1 MWQKL
6 GLAFLAGGI
15 AVGTVVY
22 LGLKER
28 AAKPPAEPAPL
39 VQASPPAPPPPP
51 AAEAREVAPP
61 EPAESTRP
69 AAAAPKPRTEPVR
82 RTEPRPAVARI
93 PRPPAPARQESKPVE
108 TAQAKAAPPPEQPRV
123 QAPSPQDV
131 RVFPPPAPAAA
142 PQQPAEPAKP
152 AVLEKPA
159 PPKREPRTVTVPA
172 GTLVTVRLRDS
183 LSSERHSTHDAFF
196 ATLDAPL
203 IVEGLVIAE
212 RGAMVRG
219 RVVEATASGRVKGR
233 AALVLQLDELTTSDG
248 QKVEI
253 RTDAFRHEAESGVKG
268 DVAKTGV
275 AAGIGAAIGAIAGGG
290 KGAAI
295 GAAIGGAAGAGGAM
309 ATRGKPA
316 ELPSET
322 RLTFRLSQPVSLT
335 EKL

>member
-15 AVGTVVY
+15 AGGTVVY
-22 LGLKER
+22 LGLKHR
-28 AAKPPAEPAPL
+28 AQSSPETPAPA
-39 VQASPPAPPPPP
+39 VQASAPHLP
-51 AAEAREVAPP
+51 
-61 EPAESTRP
+61 
-69 AAAAPKPRTEPVR
+69 
-82 RTEPRPAVARI
+82 
-93 PRPPAPARQESKPVE
+93 PVE
-108 TAQAKAAPPPEQPRV
+108 AHEAPPPEP
-123 QAPSPQDV
+123 QAEPQKPAEPPV
-131 RVFPPPAPAAA
+131 RRDAPAAA
-142 PQQPAEPAKP
+142 SKRAAVARETSRPAAPGAAAPPAQPAPAPQPSEQARVVPP
-152 AVLEKPA
+152 APQDIRISPPQTPAPAPVSAAEAPKAASVEKPA
-159 PPKREPRTVTVPA
+159 PPKREPRQVTVPA
-172 GTLVTVRLRDS
+172 GTLISVRLREA
-183 LSSERHSTHDAFF
+183 LSTERQSAHDPFF

-212 RGAMVRG
+212 RGALVRG
-219 RVVEATASGRVKGR
+219 RVVDAVGAGRVKGR

-253 RTDAFRHEAESGVKG
+253 RTDSFRHEAESTVKS

-290 KGAAI
+290 RGAAI

-322 RLTFRLSQPVSLT
+322 RLTFRLSEPVTLT
-335 EKL
+335 EKLP

>member
-6 GLAFLAGGI
+6 GLAFLAGGV

-22 LGLKER
+22 LGLRDR
-28 AAKPPAEPAPL
+28 AAPGPDAAAAVQQSAPAALPE
-39 VQASPPAPPPPP
+39 
-51 AAEAREVAPP
+51 AAEAREVPP
-61 EPAESTRP
+61 PQPEAQVAAVPA
-69 AAAAPKPRTEPVR
+69 PRTESAR
-82 RTEPRPAVARI
+82 AARPREAASRK
-93 PRPPAPARQESKPVE
+93 APAATVSR
-108 TAQAKAAPPPEQPRV
+108 
-123 QAPSPQDV
+123 
-131 RVFPPPAPAAA
+131 PAPAAVEAAQAAPAAEAARIEPPA
-142 PQQPAEPAKP
+142 PQQVRVYPPEAVAPAPQPAPQPASEPQ
-152 AVLEKPA
+152 AVVEKPA

-172 GTLVTVRLRDS
+172 GTLIHVRLRDA
-183 LSSERHSTHDAFF
+183 LSTERQSAHDPFF

-212 RGAMVRG
+212 RGALVRG
-219 RVVEATASGRVKGR
+219 RVVEAAASGRVKGR

-248 QKVEI
+248 QKAEI

-268 DVAKTGV
+268 DVAKAGV

-290 KGAAI
+290 RGAAI

-322 RLTFRLSQPVSLT
+322 RLTFRLSEPVTLT
-335 EKL
+335 ERLP

>member
-22 LGLKER
+22 LGLKDR
-28 AAKPPAEPAPL
+28 LAPAPEPAPL
-39 VQASPPAPPPPP
+39 VRAVTPAQALPPASEAQEVNRAVEEPKAPAPVPKRTAEPVRAAAPRSAPSRKAAQAIAPRQEARPVEMAQASPP
-51 AAEAREVAPP
+51 VQ
-61 EPAESTRP
+61 P
-69 AAAAPKPRTEPVR
+69 AAAQPPV
-82 RTEPRPAVARI
+82 A
-93 PRPPAPARQESKPVE
+93 
-108 TAQAKAAPPPEQPRV
+108 
-123 QAPSPQDV
+123 QDV
-131 RVFPPPAPAAA
+131 RVFPPQASEPQPAA
-142 PQQPAEPAKP
+142 ETAKP
-152 AVLEKPA
+152 AAIEKPA

-172 GTLVTVRLRDS
+172 GTLIPVRLRDAVS
-183 LSSERHSTHDAFF
+183 TERHSAHDAFF

-212 RGAMVRG
+212 RGALVRG
-219 RVVEATASGRVKGR
+219 RVVEATGSGRVKGR
-233 AALVLQLDELTTSDG
+233 AALTLQLDELSTSDG

-253 RTDAFRHEAESGVKG
+253 RTDPFRHEAESGVKA
-268 DVAKTGV
+268 DVAKAGV

-290 KGAAI
+290 RGAAI

-322 RLTFRLSQPVSLT
+322 RLTFRLSEPVTLT
-335 EKL
+335 EKLP

>member
-22 LGLKER
+22 FGLKDRE
-28 AAKPPAEPAPL
+28 AQAPAQPAPL
-39 VQASPPAPPPPP
+39 VQASAPAPEPLP

-61 EPAESTRP
+61 
-69 AAAAPKPRTEPVR
+69 AAAAPEKPVAAAPRPKAETSRPAARAPRQPAPVR
-82 RTEPRPAVARI
+82 QETKKVEVAQAAPPAEQPRPE
-93 PRPPAPARQESKPVE
+93 PPAP
-108 TAQAKAAPPPEQPRV
+108 
-123 QAPSPQDV
+123 QDA
-131 RVFPPPAPAAA
+131 RVFPPPAPVT
-142 PQQPAEPAKP
+142 PQQPEEPAKP
-152 AVLEKPA
+152 ASVEKPA

-172 GTLVTVRLRDS
+172 GTLVTVRLRDT
-183 LSSERHSTHDAFF
+183 LSTERHSTHDAFF

-219 RVVEATASGRVKGR
+219 RVLEATGSGRVKGR
-233 AALVLQLDELTTSDG
+233 AALVLQLDELTTADG

-295 GAAIGGAAGAGGAM
+295 GAAIGGAAGVGGAM

-322 RLTFRLSQPVSLT
+322 RLTFRLSEPVPLT
-335 EKL
+335 EKLP

>member
-22 LGLKER
+22 LGLKDR
-28 AAKPPAEPAPL
+28 AAPAPEPAPV
-39 VQASPPAPPPPP
+39 VQASAPAQALPPASE
-51 AAEAREVAPP
+51 AQEVNRTAE
-61 EPAESTRP
+61 EP
-69 AAAAPKPRTEPVR
+69 K
-82 RTEPRPAVARI
+82 
-93 PRPPAPARQESKPVE
+93 PPAPAPKPKTEPARAAVKRSAPARQAAQAVGGRQEVRPVE
-108 TAQAKAAPPPEQPRV
+108 VAQAAPPVQP
-123 QAPSPQDV
+123 APAPAPAAQDV
-131 RVFPPPAPAAA
+131 RVFPPQAAEPQPA
-142 PQQPAEPAKP
+142 AEPAKP
-152 AVLEKPA
+152 AGIEKPA

-172 GTLVTVRLRDS
+172 GTLIPVRLRDA
-183 LSSERHSTHDAFF
+183 LSTERQSTHDAFF

-212 RGAMVRG
+212 RGALVRG
-219 RVVEATASGRVKGR
+219 RVIEAVGSGRVKGR
-233 AALVLQLDELTTSDG
+233 AALTLQLDELSTSDG

-253 RTDAFRHEAESGVKG
+253 RTDSFRHEAESGVKS
-268 DVAKTGV
+268 DVAKAGV

-309 ATRGKPA
+309 ATRGKAA

-322 RLTFRLSQPVSLT
+322 RLTFRLSEPITLT
-335 EKL
+335 EKLP

>member
-22 LGLKER
+22 FGLKDRE
-28 AAKPPAEPAPL
+28 PGTPSQPAP
-39 VQASPPAPPPPP
+39 VAQAAAP
-51 AAEAREVAPP
+51 AAAPVVEAREVPPP
-61 EPAESTRP
+61 EPVVEE
-69 AAAAPKPRTEPVR
+69 K
-82 RTEPRPAVARI
+82 
-93 PRPPAPARQESKPVE
+93 PAPARQSPAARTAAPRKPPAALPRQNESRENTKKVE
-108 TAQAKAAPPPEQPRV
+108 VAQAAPAAEPPRAEPP
-123 QAPSPQDV
+123 APQDV
-131 RVFPPPAPAAA
+131 RVFPPPAAA
-142 PQQPAEPAKP
+142 PAVQPPAEAAKP
-152 AVLEKPA
+152 AAVEQPA

-172 GTLVTVRLRDS
+172 GTLVPVRLRDS
-183 LSSERHSTHDAFF
+183 LSTERHSTHDAFF

-212 RGAMVRG
+212 RGALVRG
-219 RVVEATASGRVKGR
+219 RVVEAAGAGRVKGR
-233 AALVLQLDELTTSDG
+233 AALVLQLDELSTADG

-253 RTDAFRHEAESGVKG
+253 RTDAFRHEAESGVKS
-268 DVAKTGV
+268 DVAKAGV

-290 KGAAI
+290 RGAAI

-322 RLTFRLSQPVSLT
+322 RLTFRLSEPVALT
-335 EKL
+335 EKLP

>member
-22 LGLKER
+22 LGLKHR
-28 AAKPPAEPAPL
+28 AAPPAEAPAPA
-39 VQASPPAPPPPP
+39 VQVSPPALPQT
-51 AAEAREVAPP
+51 EAREVPPP
-61 EPAESTRP
+61 EPQEETAKPAEPPVRRDAPAASVKRAAAVRQTGRP
-69 AAAAPKPRTEPVR
+69 AAPRAAAQPEQPEQPAQHPQATEQARVVPPAPQDVR
-82 RTEPRPAVARI
+82 ISPPQASVPAVAPASEAPRPAVAG
-93 PRPPAPARQESKPVE
+93 
-108 TAQAKAAPPPEQPRV
+108 
-123 QAPSPQDV
+123 
-131 RVFPPPAPAAA
+131 
-142 PQQPAEPAKP
+142 
-152 AVLEKPA
+152 KPA
-159 PPKREPRTVTVPA
+159 PPKREPRQVTVPA
-172 GTLVTVRLRDS
+172 GTLIPVRLRDA
-183 LSSERHSTHDAFF
+183 LSTERQSVHDPFF

-212 RGAMVRG
+212 RGALVRG
-219 RVVEATASGRVKGR
+219 RIVEATGSGRVKGR
-233 AALVLQLDELTTSDG
+233 AAMVLQLDELTTSDG

-253 RTDAFRHEAESGVKG
+253 RTDSFRHEAESGVKG

-322 RLTFRLSQPVSLT
+322 RLTFRLSQPVTLT
-335 EKL
+335 EKLP

>member
-22 LGLKER
+22 FGLKDR
-28 AAKPPAEPAPL
+28 EPGTPS
-39 VQASPPAPPPPP
+39 Q
-51 AAEAREVAPP
+51 
-61 EPAESTRP
+61 
-69 AAAAPKPRTEPVR
+69 
-82 RTEPRPAVARI
+82 
-93 PRPPAPARQESKPVE
+93 PAPA
-108 TAQAKAAPPPEQPRV
+108 V
-123 QAPSPQDV
+123 QAAA
-131 RVFPPPAPAAA
+131 PAPAAA
-142 PQQPAEPAKP
+142 PLVEAREVPPPEPKVEEKPAPVAKASAARTASPRKPPASLPRQTAASEQAKKVEVAQAAPAAEPPRSVSPAPQDVRVLPPPAPAPAVQPPAEAAKP
-152 AVLEKPA
+152 AAVEKPA

-172 GTLVTVRLRDS
+172 GTLIPVRLRDS
-183 LSSERHSTHDAFF
+183 LSTERHSTHDAFF

-212 RGAMVRG
+212 RGALVRG
-219 RVVEATASGRVKGR
+219 RVAEAAAAGRVKGR
-233 AALVLQLDELTTSDG
+233 AALVLQLDELTTADG
-248 QKVEI
+248 QKVEV
-253 RTDAFRHEAESGVKG
+253 RTDAFRHEAESGVKS
-268 DVAKTGV
+268 DVAKAGV

-322 RLTFRLSQPVSLT
+322 RLTFRLSEPVTLT
-335 EKL
+335 EKLP

>member
-22 LGLKER
+22 FGLKDREARTPPQPAPVAQAAAPAAAPVVEAREVPPPEPGVEEKPAPAMKAPAAR
-28 AAKPPAEPAPL
+28 AATPRKTSAPPPRHPAAVRQESKAIEVAQAAPPAEPPRAEL
-39 VQASPPAPPPPP
+39 PA
-51 AAEAREVAPP
+51 
-61 EPAESTRP
+61 
-69 AAAAPKPRTEPVR
+69 
-82 RTEPRPAVARI
+82 
-93 PRPPAPARQESKPVE
+93 
-108 TAQAKAAPPPEQPRV
+108 
-123 QAPSPQDV
+123 PQDV
-131 RVFPPPAPAAA
+131 RVFPPPAAA
-142 PQQPAEPAKP
+142 PAVQPPAEAAKP
-152 AVLEKPA
+152 AAVEQPA

-172 GTLVTVRLRDS
+172 GTLVPVRLRDS
-183 LSSERHSTHDAFF
+183 LSTERHSTHDAFF

-212 RGAMVRG
+212 RGALVRG
-219 RVVEATASGRVKGR
+219 RVVEAAGAGRVKGR
-233 AALVLQLDELTTSDG
+233 AALVLQLDELSTADG

-253 RTDAFRHEAESGVKG
+253 RTDAFRHEAESGVKS
-268 DVAKTGV
+268 DVAKAGV

-290 KGAAI
+290 RGAAI

-322 RLTFRLSQPVSLT
+322 RLTFRLSEPVTLT
-335 EKL
+335 EKLP

>member
-22 LGLKER
+22 LGLKKDH
-28 AAKPPAEPAPL
+28 AANAPAEPAPL
-39 VQASPPAPPPPP
+39 VQASAPAPAPPP
-51 AAEAREVAPP
+51 AVEAREVAPAASA
-61 EPAESTRP
+61 EPAETP
-69 AAAAPKPRTEPVR
+69 AAPKPKAESPR
-82 RTEPRPAVARI
+82 RSSPRPAVART
-93 PRPPAPARQESKPVE
+93 PRPTAPARKEMKPVE
-108 TAQAKAAPPPEQPRV
+108 VAQAKPSPAAERPRV
-123 QAPSPQDV
+123 QPPAPQDV
-131 RVFPPPAPAAA
+131 RVLPPAAPAPRQQHTESAQPAA
-142 PQQPAEPAKP
+142 
-152 AVLEKPA
+152 EKPA
-159 PPKREPRTVTVPA
+159 PPKREPRSVTVPA
-172 GTLVTVRLRDS
+172 GTLITVRLRDS
-183 LSSERHSTHDAFF
+183 LSTARQSTHDAFF

-219 RVVEATASGRVKGR
+219 RVVEAVTPGRVKGR

-248 QKVEI
+248 QKVAI
-253 RTDAFRHEAESGVKG
+253 RTDDFRHEAESGVKG

-295 GAAIGGAAGAGGAM
+295 GAVIGGAAGAGGAM

-322 RLTFRLSQPVSLT
+322 RLSFRLSEPLTLT
-335 EKL
+335 EKI

>member
-28 AAKPPAEPAPL
+28 AAKAPAETAPLAQSAAPAP
-39 VQASPPAPPPPP
+39 AAPPS
-51 AAEAREVAPP
+51 AEAREVAPP
-61 EPAESTRP
+61 VAAESARTE
-69 AAAAPKPRTEPVR
+69 AATPKPKARPTR
-82 RTEPRPAVARI
+82 RSDPRPAVAPAARQ
-93 PRPPAPARQESKPVE
+93 PAPARQESKPVE
-108 TAQAKAAPPPEQPRV
+108 VAQSKAAPLPEQPRV
-123 QAPSPQDV
+123 PPPAPQDV
-131 RVFPPPAPAAA
+131 RVLPPPAPAAA
-142 PQQPAEPAKP
+142 PQQPAEPDKP
-152 AVLEKPA
+152 AVAEKPA

-172 GTLVTVRLRDS
+172 GTLIPVRLRDS
-183 LSSERHSTHDAFF
+183 LSAERHSTHDAFF

-212 RGAMVRG
+212 RGSMVRG
-219 RVVEATASGRVKGR
+219 RVVEAVSPGRVKGR
-233 AALVLQLDELTTSDG
+233 SALVLQLDELTTSDG

-253 RTDAFRHEAESGVKG
+253 RTDAFRHEAESGVRG

-290 KGAAI
+290 RGAAI

-322 RLTFRLSQPVSLT
+322 RLTFRLSESLSLT

>member
-39 VQASPPAPPPPP
+39 VQASPPAPAPPP
-51 AAEAREVAPP
+51 AAEAREVAP
-61 EPAESTRP
+61 EPAESARP
-69 AAAAPKPRTEPVR
+69 AATAPKPKAEPPR
-82 RTEPRPAVARI
+82 RSDARPAVARS
-93 PRPPAPARQESKPVE
+93 PRPPEPARQESKPVE
-108 TAQAKAAPPPEQPRV
+108 TAQAKAAPAEQPRV
-123 QAPSPQDV
+123 QPPAPQDV
-131 RVFPPPAPAAA
+131 RVLPPAPVPAQQRAEPVKPAAA
-142 PQQPAEPAKP
+142 
-152 AVLEKPA
+152 EKPA
-159 PPKREPRTVTVPA
+159 LPKREPRTVTVPA
-172 GTLVTVRLRDS
+172 GTLITVRLRDA
-183 LSSERHSTHDAFF
+183 LSTERHSTHDAFY

-203 IVEGLVIAE
+203 IIEGLVIAE

-219 RVVEATASGRVKGR
+219 RVVEAVNPGRVKGR

-253 RTDAFRHEAESGVKG
+253 RTDAFRHEAESEVKR
-268 DVAKTGV
+268 DVARTGV

-309 ATRGKPA
+309 ATRGKSA

-322 RLTFRLSQPVSLT
+322 RLTFRLSQPLSLT

>member
-22 LGLKER
+22 LGLKQRVAPAGEEVAMLVQHAAPAATLPTTEAQEVPPPAQAEAGPPVSVPFKGGPPKTAPGKVVPAR
-28 AAKPPAEPAPL
+28 AASREAAPHATDRPAQPAQPAP
-39 VQASPPAPPPPP
+39 VTEQARVVPP
-51 AAEAREVAPP
+51 AAEEIRVSPP
-61 EPAESTRP
+61 QA
-69 AAAAPKPRTEPVR
+69 
-82 RTEPRPAVARI
+82 
-93 PRPPAPARQESKPVE
+93 PAPA
-108 TAQAKAAPPPEQPRV
+108 
-123 QAPSPQDV
+123 
-131 RVFPPPAPAAA
+131 PAPV
-142 PQQPAEPAKP
+142 AEPSRQA
-152 AVLEKPA
+152 AEEKPE
-159 PPKREPRTVTVPA
+159 PPKREPRQVTVPS
-172 GTLVTVRLRDS
+172 GTLITVRLRDA
-183 LSSERHSTHDAFF
+183 LSTERQSTHDPFF

-212 RGAMVRG
+212 RGAQVRG
-219 RVVEATASGRVKGR
+219 RVVEAVAPGRVKGR
-233 AALVLQLDELTTSDG
+233 AALELQLDELTTSDG

-253 RTDAFRHEAESGVKG
+253 RTDSFRHEAESGVKS

-322 RLTFRLSQPVSLT
+322 RLTFRLSDPVTLT
-335 EKL
+335 EKLP

>member
-28 AAKPPAEPAPL
+28 EAKPPAEPAPL
-39 VQASPPAPPPPP
+39 VQASAPAATPPP
-51 AAEAREVAPP
+51 AVEAHEVAPP
-61 EPAESTRP
+61 ASSEPAETP
-69 AAAAPKPRTEPVR
+69 AAPKPKAESPR
-82 RTEPRPAVARI
+82 RSSPRPAVARA
-93 PRPPAPARQESKPVE
+93 PRTPAPARQESKPVE
-108 TAQAKAAPPPEQPRV
+108 MAQAKAAPPAEQPRV
-123 QAPSPQDV
+123 QPPAPQDV
-131 RVFPPPAPAAA
+131 RVLPPAPAAA

-152 AVLEKPA
+152 AAEAKPA

-172 GTLVTVRLRDS
+172 GTLISVRLRDS
-183 LSSERHSTHDAFF
+183 LSTERHSTHDAFF

-219 RVVEATASGRVKGR
+219 RVVEAVAPGRVKGR

-268 DVAKTGV
+268 DVARTGV

-295 GAAIGGAAGAGGAM
+295 GAAIGGAAGVGGAM

-322 RLTFRLSQPVSLT
+322 RLTFRLSAPLSLT

>member
-22 LGLKER
+22 LGLKHR
-28 AAKPPAEPAPL
+28 AAPPAEAPAPAA
-39 VQASPPAPPPPP
+39 QASTPALSP
-51 AAEAREVAPP
+51 AEAREVPPP
-61 EPAESTRP
+61 EPAEVAEAAKAPAKTQPARTAPARAASPRQTSRP
-69 AAAAPKPRTEPVR
+69 AAPRAAAQPEQPAQHPQATEQARVVPPAPQDVRISPPQAAVPAVAPVS
-82 RTEPRPAVARI
+82 EAPRPAVA
-93 PRPPAPARQESKPVE
+93 
-108 TAQAKAAPPPEQPRV
+108 
-123 QAPSPQDV
+123 
-131 RVFPPPAPAAA
+131 
-142 PQQPAEPAKP
+142 
-152 AVLEKPA
+152 EKPA
-159 PPKREPRTVTVPA
+159 PPKREPRQVTVPA
-172 GTLVTVRLRDS
+172 GTLIPVRLRDA
-183 LSSERHSTHDAFF
+183 LSTERQSVHDPFF

-212 RGAMVRG
+212 RGALVRG
-219 RVVEATASGRVKGR
+219 RIVEAAASGRVKGR
-233 AALVLQLDELTTSDG
+233 AALALQLDELTTSDG

-253 RTDAFRHEAESGVKG
+253 RTDSSRHEAESGVKG

-322 RLTFRLSQPVSLT
+322 RLTFRLSQPVTLT
-335 EKL
+335 EKLP

>member
-22 LGLKER
+22 FGLKDREVK
-28 AAKPPAEPAPL
+28 APAQPAPL
-39 VQASPPAPPPPP
+39 VQASQPAAAPPP
-51 AAEAREVAPP
+51 AVEAREVPPP
-61 EPAESTRP
+61 EPREEEKP
-69 AAAAPKPRTEPVR
+69 AAAPAPKA
-82 RTEPRPAVARI
+82 EPRRATVARKEATRV
-93 PRPPAPARQESKPVE
+93 PRQPAPARQEVKKVE
-108 TAQAKAAPPPEQPRV
+108 VAQAAPPAEQPRI
-123 QAPSPQDV
+123 QPPAPQEV
-131 RVFPPPAPAAA
+131 RVFPPPAAAPS
-142 PQQPAEPAKP
+142 PQQPVEPARP
-152 AVLEKPA
+152 AAVEKPA

-172 GTLVTVRLRDS
+172 GTLIAVRLRDS
-183 LSSERHSTHDAFF
+183 LSTERQSTHDAFF

-219 RVVEATASGRVKGR
+219 RVVEATGSGRVKGR
-233 AALVLQLDELTTSDG
+233 AALVLQLDELSTADG

-253 RTDAFRHEAESGVKG
+253 RTDAFRHEAESGVKS

-322 RLTFRLSQPVSLT
+322 RLTFRLSEPVTLT
-335 EKL
+335 EKLP

>member
-22 LGLKER
+22 LGLKQR
-28 AAKPPAEPAPL
+28 AAPAEEAAAPAVQAAVLAPALPATEAKEVPPPAEAASPAPVPTKGHSVKAAPSKTAPARAASRMAAPHATERPAQPAEPAP
-39 VQASPPAPPPPP
+39 VTEQARVVPP
-51 AAEAREVAPP
+51 AAEEIRVSPP
-61 EPAESTRP
+61 QA
-69 AAAAPKPRTEPVR
+69 
-82 RTEPRPAVARI
+82 
-93 PRPPAPARQESKPVE
+93 PAPA
-108 TAQAKAAPPPEQPRV
+108 
-123 QAPSPQDV
+123 
-131 RVFPPPAPAAA
+131 PAPV
-142 PQQPAEPAKP
+142 AKP
-152 AVLEKPA
+152 PRQAAVEKPE
-159 PPKREPRTVTVPA
+159 PPKHEPRQVTVPA
-172 GTLVTVRLRDS
+172 GTLITVRLRDA
-183 LSSERHSTHDAFF
+183 LSTERQSTHDPFF

-212 RGAMVRG
+212 RGAQVRG
-219 RVVEATASGRVKGR
+219 RVIEALAPGRVKGR
-233 AALVLQLDELTTSDG
+233 AALVLALDELSTSDG

-253 RTDAFRHEAESGVKG
+253 RTDSFRHEAESGVKS

-290 KGAAI
+290 RGAAI

-322 RLTFRLSQPVSLT
+322 RLTFRLSEPVTLT
-335 EKL
+335 EKLP

>member
-22 LGLKER
+22 FGLKDRE
-28 AAKPPAEPAPL
+28 AQAPAQPAPL
-39 VQASPPAPPPPP
+39 VQVSAPAPEPLP

-61 EPAESTRP
+61 
-69 AAAAPKPRTEPVR
+69 AAAAPEKPVAAA
-82 RTEPRPAVARI
+82 PRPKAEP
-93 PRPPAPARQESKPVE
+93 PRPPAARAPRQPAPTRQETKKVE
-108 TAQAKAAPPPEQPRV
+108 VAQAAPPAEQPRPELP
-123 QAPSPQDV
+123 APQDV
-131 RVFPPPAPAAA
+131 RVFPPTAPVT
-142 PQQPAEPAKP
+142 PQQPEEPAKP
-152 AVLEKPA
+152 ASVDKPA

-172 GTLVTVRLRDS
+172 GTLVTVRLRDT
-183 LSSERHSTHDAFF
+183 LSTERHSTHDAFF

-219 RVVEATASGRVKGR
+219 RVVEATGSGRVKGR

-253 RTDAFRHEAESGVKG
+253 RTDAFRHEAESGVKS
-268 DVAKTGV
+268 DVAKAGV

-322 RLTFRLSQPVSLT
+322 RLTFRLSEPVTLT
-335 EKL
+335 EKLP

>member
-22 LGLKER
+22 FGLKDRESGT
-28 AAKPPAEPAPL
+28 PPQPALVAQAPAP
-39 VQASPPAPPPPP
+39 AAAPVV
-51 AAEAREVAPP
+51 EAREVPPP
-61 EPAESTRP
+61 EPGAEV
-69 AAAAPKPRTEPVR
+69 K
-82 RTEPRPAVARI
+82 
-93 PRPPAPARQESKPVE
+93 PAPAAKAPAARTAATRKPPAALPRRTASREDTNKVE
-108 TAQAKAAPPPEQPRV
+108 VAQAAPAAEPPRAEPP
-123 QAPSPQDV
+123 APQDV
-131 RVFPPPAPAAA
+131 RVFPPPAAA
-142 PQQPAEPAKP
+142 PAVQPPAEAAKP
-152 AVLEKPA
+152 AAVEQPA

-172 GTLVTVRLRDS
+172 GTLVPVRLRDS
-183 LSSERHSTHDAFF
+183 LSTERHSTHDAFF

-212 RGAMVRG
+212 RGALVRG
-219 RVVEATASGRVKGR
+219 RVVEAAGSGRVKGR
-233 AALVLQLDELTTSDG
+233 AALVLQLDELSTADG

-253 RTDAFRHEAESGVKG
+253 RTDAFRHEAESGVKS
-268 DVAKTGV
+268 DVAKAGV

-290 KGAAI
+290 RGAAI

-322 RLTFRLSQPVSLT
+322 RLTFRLSEPVTLT
-335 EKL
+335 EKLP